1 MKKKNK
7 KKDYSIKRFILVFIM
22 MICILV
28 SSCTYWMY
36 AYHHKYGKN
45 YYEDKIISSKIDD
58 YIKVEGNL
66 VYINNIN
73 EELKNSFIKKQI
85 DIQKNNIIDMTITK
99 GIYKEILSLKI
110 NYILQNNIEE
120 VLTIN
125 IDLTN
130 KKEIPN
136 EDMLNKIGKNYK
148 ELAEDIYNNYIKVED
163 SKKIIDIITDKELT
177 EKELNENKEKYI
189 IRIREK
195 LPEVIKLYIKD
206 NKVYY
211 MVNIDEIS
219 KICYYTDKNIGYI
232 NKEIGKI

>member
-1 MKKKNK
+1 MKKRNK

-22 MICILV
+22 MLCILI

-73 EELKNSFIKKQI
+73 EELKNSFIEKQI

-125 IDLTN
+125 IDLRN
-130 KKEIPN
+130 KKEISN
-136 EDMLNKIGKNYK
+136 EDILNKIEKNYK

-163 SKKIIDIITDKELT
+163 SKKIMDIITDKELT
-177 EKELNENKEKYI
+177 GKELNENKEKYI

-219 KICYYTDKNIGYI
+219 KICYYTDKSIGYI

>member
-125 IDLTN
+125 IDLRN
-130 KKEIPN
+130 KKEISN
-136 EDMLNKIGKNYK
+136 EDILNKIEKNYK

-177 EKELNENKEKYI
+177 GKELNENKEKYI

-211 MVNIDEIS
+211 MINIDEIS

>member
-22 MICILV
+22 MLCILI

-73 EELKNSFIKKQI
+73 EELKNGFIKKQI

-125 IDLTN
+125 IDLRN
-130 KKEIPN
+130 KKEISN
-136 EDMLNKIGKNYK
+136 EDILNKIEKNYK

-177 EKELNENKEKYI
+177 GKELNEDKEKYI

-219 KICYYTDKNIGYI
+219 RICYYTDKSIGYI

>member
-22 MICILV
+22 MLCILI

-73 EELKNSFIKKQI
+73 EELKNSFIEKQI

-120 VLTIN
+120 VLKIN
-125 IDLTN
+125 IDLRN
-130 KKEIPN
+130 KKEISN
-136 EDMLNKIGKNYK
+136 EDILNKIEKNYK

-177 EKELNENKEKYI
+177 GKELNENKEKYI

-219 KICYYTDKNIGYI
+219 KICYYTDKSIGYI

>member
-125 IDLTN
+125 IDLRN
-130 KKEIPN
+130 KKEISN
-136 EDMLNKIGKNYK
+136 EDILNKIEKNYK

-177 EKELNENKEKYI
+177 GKELNENKEKYI

-219 KICYYTDKNIGYI
+219 KICYYTDKSIGYI

>member
-73 EELKNSFIKKQI
+73 EELKNSFIEKQI

-125 IDLTN
+125 IDLRN
-130 KKEIPN
+130 KKEISN
-136 EDMLNKIGKNYK
+136 EDILNKIEKNYK

-177 EKELNENKEKYI
+177 GKELNENKEKYI

-211 MVNIDEIS
+211 MINIDEIS

>member
-22 MICILV
+22 MLCILV

-73 EELKNSFIKKQI
+73 EELKNSFIEKQI

-125 IDLTN
+125 IDLRN
-130 KKEIPN
+130 KKEISN
-136 EDMLNKIGKNYK
+136 EDILNKIEKNYK

-177 EKELNENKEKYI
+177 GKELNEDKEKYI

-219 KICYYTDKNIGYI
+219 RICYYTDKSIGYI

>member
-22 MICILV
+22 MLCILI

-45 YYEDKIISSKIDD
+45 YYEDKIISSKVDD

-125 IDLTN
+125 IDLRN

-136 EDMLNKIGKNYK
+136 EDILNKIEKNYK

-177 EKELNENKEKYI
+177 GKELNENKEKYI

>member
-1 MKKKNK
+1 
-7 KKDYSIKRFILVFIM
+7 M
-22 MICILV
+22 MLCILI

-73 EELKNSFIKKQI
+73 EELKNSFIEKQI

-125 IDLTN
+125 IDLRN
-130 KKEIPN
+130 KKEISN
-136 EDMLNKIGKNYK
+136 EDILNKIEKNYK

-177 EKELNENKEKYI
+177 GKELNEDKEKYI

-219 KICYYTDKNIGYI
+219 KICYYTDKSIGYI

>member
-1 MKKKNK
+1 MKKNNK

-73 EELKNSFIKKQI
+73 EELKNSFIEKQI

-125 IDLTN
+125 IDLRN
-130 KKEIPN
+130 KKEISN
-136 EDMLNKIGKNYK
+136 EDILNKIEKNYK

-177 EKELNENKEKYI
+177 GKELNENKEKYI

-211 MVNIDEIS
+211 MVNIDERS

>member
-22 MICILV
+22 MLCILI

-45 YYEDKIISSKIDD
+45 YYEDKIISSKVDD

-99 GIYKEILSLKI
+99 GVYKEILSLKI

-125 IDLTN
+125 IDLRN

-136 EDMLNKIGKNYK
+136 EDILNKIEKNYK

-177 EKELNENKEKYI
+177 GKELNENKEKYI

>member
-22 MICILV
+22 MLCILI

-85 DIQKNNIIDMTITK
+85 DIQKNNVIDMTITK

-125 IDLTN
+125 IDLRN
-130 KKEIPN
+130 KKEISN
-136 EDMLNKIGKNYK
+136 EDILNKIEKNYK

-177 EKELNENKEKYI
+177 GKELNEDKEKYI

>member
-1 MKKKNK
+1 MKKNNK

-73 EELKNSFIKKQI
+73 EELKNSFIEKQI

-125 IDLTN
+125 IDLRN
-130 KKEIPN
+130 KKEISN
-136 EDMLNKIGKNYK
+136 EDILNKIEKNYK

-177 EKELNENKEKYI
+177 GKELNENKEKYI

-195 LPEVIKLYIKD
+195 LPEVIKLYIKA

-211 MVNIDEIS
+211 MVNIDERS

>member
-85 DIQKNNIIDMTITK
+85 DIQKNNVIDMTITK
-99 GIYKEILSLKI
+99 GIY
-110 NYILQNNIEE
+110 EE

-125 IDLTN
+125 IDLRN
-130 KKEIPN
+130 KKEISN
-136 EDMLNKIGKNYK
+136 EDILNKIEKNYK

-177 EKELNENKEKYI
+177 GKELNENKEKYI

>member
-85 DIQKNNIIDMTITK
+85 DIQKNNVIDMTITK

-125 IDLTN
+125 IDLRN
-130 KKEIPN
+130 KKEISN
-136 EDMLNKIGKNYK
+136 EDILNKIEKNYK

-163 SKKIIDIITDKELT
+163 NKKIIDIITDKELT
-177 EKELNENKEKYI
+177 GKELNENKEKYI